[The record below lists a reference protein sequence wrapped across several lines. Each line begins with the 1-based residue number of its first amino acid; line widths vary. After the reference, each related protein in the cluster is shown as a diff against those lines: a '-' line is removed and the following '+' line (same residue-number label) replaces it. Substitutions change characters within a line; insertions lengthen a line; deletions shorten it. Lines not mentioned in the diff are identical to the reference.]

1 MKRRAILPTWIRL
14 WVPRPS
20 ALLGADPRPLF
31 YRMSAVTAPA
41 PSPPPERP
49 DRLPFGPPYLIGD
62 PAAARADLT
71 LLRRAL
77 ARAGVVAEAAVARPV
92 GQAGAIAA
100 RALEDGHR
108 LLVAVG
114 SDRLAHA
121 LLRVLVGPDGPRWP
135 DAVLGLAG
143 LGRQDLAATF
153 GLPDEPYQLAR
164 HLLGPNRF
172 LADVGRA
179 RWRGPD
185 GTERVGVFANTA
197 ELGYPAE
204 VSARVPAA
212 ASAGRVG
219 RLAAAL
225 GALRVSRSTPARLE
239 LDHAA
244 VELRLAGLVVANG
257 QFSMGR
263 MKVAPR
269 ALPDDGRM
277 SVLAFQGEPLGI
289 YARSKN
295 LYYGDHVPHPSIR
308 EYQSRRVAVDT
319 AEPLALTLD
328 GWRAAGG
335 PPLTVDVLEQILQ
348 IKV

>member
-1 MKRRAILPTWIRL
+1 
-14 WVPRPS
+14 
-20 ALLGADPRPLF
+20 
-31 YRMSAVTAPA
+31 MSAVTAPMPA
-41 PSPPPERP
+41 PSPAP
-49 DRLPFGPPYLIGD
+49 DRPATLPYGPPFLIGD
-62 PAAARADLT
+62 PAAARHDLT

-77 ARAGVVAEAAVARPV
+77 AAAGVVAEAAVARPV
-92 GQAGAIAA
+92 ERAGAIAA

-121 LLRVLVGPDGPRWP
+121 LLRVLVDPGGPRWP

-143 LGRQDLAATF
+143 LGRQDLSATF
-153 GLPDEPYQLAR
+153 GLPDEPAKLAR
-164 HLLGPNRF
+164 HLLGPNLF

-204 VSARVPAA
+204 VSARAPAGGVRVA
-212 ASAGRVG
+212 AGTVARWGGTAGRVG
-219 RLAAAL
+219 RLAAAVGGL
-225 GALRVSRSTPARLE
+225 AATRSTPARLE
-239 LDHAA
+239 VDHTA
-244 VELRLAGLVVANG
+244 VDLRLAGLVVANG

-269 ALPDDGRM
+269 ALPDDGRL
-277 SVLAFQGEPLGI
+277 SVIAFQGEPLGI
-289 YARSKN
+289 YARSKD
-295 LYYGDHVPHPSIR
+295 LYYGLHVPHPSIR

-319 AEPLALTLD
+319 AEPMALVLD

-335 PPLTVDVLEQILQ
+335 PPVAFDVMERALRV
-348 IKV
+348 KV